1 MSRPGIALVI
11 VIATGMGGAAF
22 ANEAHNMLNGLT
34 PSKRNGVMTDLMR
47 SSGERCQV
55 ERTLF
60 QGNDK
65 RGAAFWSVGCAG
77 GKAHSVMINN
87 DSTGSTR
94 ILDCKTLRTVAGVD
108 CFKSF

>member
-1 MSRPGIALVI
+1 MGRPGIALVI
-11 VIATGMGGAAF
+11 AIAAGMGGQAL
-22 ANEAHNMLNGLT
+22 ANEAHDMLSGLAAA
-34 PSKRNGVMTDLMR
+34 KRNEAMTGLMR

-55 ERTLF
+55 ERTFF
-60 QGNDK
+60 QGKDK

-87 DSTGSTR
+87 ASNGSTR

-108 CFKSF
+108 CVNSF